1 MKTNK
6 TKQNQKSK
14 QVKEMIQDLK
24 IKIEIVKKPQTE
36 EILEMENLSKWIGA
50 IDTNIMNRKQKI
62 KDRIS
67 CTEDAI
73 E

>member
-36 EILEMENLSKWIGA
+36 EILEMENLSK
-50 IDTNIMNRKQKI
+50 
-62 KDRIS
+62 
-67 CTEDAI
+67 
-73 E
+73 